1 MTDSSVAT
9 DIHKT
14 FDVHLDSRTELTL
27 DLVLV
32 SDLATDTGDL
42 LVVPLTNLCIVVDSE
57 LIKDL
62 LCRAAAD
69 TEDIGKTYL
78 SSLVVR

>member
-14 FDVHLDSRTELTL
+14 FDVHLDRRTELSF
-27 DLVLV
+27 DLVLL
-32 SDLATDTGDL
+32 SDYATDSSDL
-42 LVVPLTNLCIVVDSE
+42 LVVPLSNLCIEINTE
-57 LIKDL
+57 LRKDL
-62 LCRAAAD
+62 SRSAAAD
-69 TEDIGKTYL
+69 TEDLGKSYL

>member
-14 FDVHLDSRTELTL
+14 FDVHLDRRTELTL

-32 SDLATDTGDL
+32 SDHATDTCDL
-42 LVVPLTNLCIVVDSE
+42 LVVPLSNLCIEINTE
-57 LIKDL
+57 LRKDL
-62 LCRAAAD
+62 SRSAAAD

-78 SSLVVR
+78 SSFVVR